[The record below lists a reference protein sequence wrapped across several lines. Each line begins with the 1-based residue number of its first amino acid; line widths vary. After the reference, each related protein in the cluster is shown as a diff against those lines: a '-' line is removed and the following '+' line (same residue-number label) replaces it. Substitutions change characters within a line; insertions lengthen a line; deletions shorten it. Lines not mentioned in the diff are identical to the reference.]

1 MTYVFY
7 DHLIN
12 IHELHIEFDR
22 LNVPIKD
29 RNDLMK
35 LADSTVHH
43 EVFDLVMVEIPS
55 AHKTYF
61 LELFATD
68 PGHPELFEFVTSKIP
83 DFESKAK
90 DRINRVKEELISEVR
105 KLT

>member
-22 LNVPIKD
+22 LNVQIKD

-35 LADSTVHH
+35 LADSAVHH
-43 EVFDLVMVEIPS
+43 EVFDLVMVEIPAS
-55 AHKTYF
+55 HKSYF
-61 LELFATD
+61 LELFSTD
-68 PGHPELFEFVTSKIP
+68 PAHPKLLAFVTEKIP
-83 DFESKAK
+83 DFEAKAQE
-90 DRINRVKEELISEVR
+90 RINRVKEELLAEVR
-105 KLT
+105 KLR